1 MAPERVI
8 RYADSGDVQIAYQVI
23 GDGPRDV
30 VNVPEWASN
39 IDLITDDPRADRF
52 LRRFG
57 EYARLIHIDIR
68 GSGLSDPV
76 DRLPPL
82 ESWVDDIRAVLSAVG
97 SEQTALVGHGH
108 AGQLCMVYAAMHPEQ
123 VSALVTIN
131 SFARLRQ
138 APDYPW
144 GHSPRV
150 EAAIVN
156 HLLEEWGTGR
166 PLGGLNPGMAEGPR
180 GPSRVARLERAAGSP
195 RRAALKQRL
204 VYEVDVR
211 KVLPAITVPTLVVHS
226 RDNQYVTRGHAD
238 YLVEHI
244 AGSRYVELPG
254 ADYSPAT
261 SSLLDELMDAVEEFL
276 TGTRGGPATDRALM
290 TVAFTDIVG
299 STEQATALGDRGWRS
314 LLEIHESVARREIE
328 EARGRLVKLT
338 GDGLMAT
345 FDGPARAVR
354 CVQSIGD
361 LLEPLG
367 LRIRAGVHTGEVERI
382 GEDIGGVAV
391 HIASRISGLAA
402 GGEVLTSSTVR
413 DLVAGSGLVFEDRG
427 EQVLKGVQE
436 PWRVFAAH

>member
-1 MAPERVI
+1 M
-8 RYADSGDVQIAYQVI
+8 
-23 GDGPRDV
+23 
-30 VNVPEWASN
+30 
-39 IDLITDDPRADRF
+39 
-52 LRRFG
+52 
-57 EYARLIHIDIR
+57 DIR

-82 ESWVDDIRAVLSAVG
+82 ESWVDDIQAVLSAVG

-108 AGQLCMVYAAMHPEQ
+108 AGQLCMLYAAVHPEQ
-123 VSALVTIN
+123 VSALVTVN

-156 HLLEEWGTGR
+156 QLLEEWGTGR
-166 PLGGLNPGMAEGPR
+166 PMATLNPGMAEGAR
-180 GPSRVARLERAAGSP
+180 GPSRLARLERAAGSP

-204 VYEVDVR
+204 VYHVDVR
-211 KVLPAITVPTLVVHS
+211 DVLSAIAVPTLVVHS
-226 RDNQYVTRGHAD
+226 RDNQYVSRRHAE

-244 AGSRYVELPG
+244 AGSRYLELPG
-254 ADYSPAT
+254 ADYSPAA
-261 SSLLDELMDAVEEFL
+261 SVELDELMDAVEEFL
-276 TGTRGGPATDRALM
+276 TGTRSGPVTDRALM
-290 TVAFTDIVG
+290 TVAFTDIVE
-299 STEQATALGDRGWRS
+299 STEQATSLGDRRWRS
-314 LLEIHESVARREIE
+314 LLEVHESVARREIE
-328 EARGRLVKLT
+328 EARGRLVKLA

-361 LLEPLG
+361 LFEPLG
-367 LRIRAGVHTGEVERI
+367 LRIRAGVHTGEIGRI
-382 GEDIGGVAV
+382 GDDIGGVAV
-391 HIASRISGLAA
+391 HIAARISGLA
-402 GGEVLTSSTVR
+402 GSGEVLTSSPVR

-436 PWRVFAAH
+436 PWRVFAAR

>member
-1 MAPERVI
+1 MALEREI
-8 RYADSGDVQIAYQVI
+8 HYADSGEVQIAYRVL
-23 GDGPRDV
+23 GDGPLDV
-30 VNVPEWASN
+30 VNVFEWASN
-39 IDLITDDPRADRF
+39 LDLVGAHPRSDRF

-57 EYARLIHIDIR
+57 EYARLVQIDIR
-68 GSGLSDPV
+68 GAGLSDPV

-82 ESWVDDIRAVLSAVG
+82 ESWVDDIKAVLAAVG
-97 SEQTALVGHGH
+97 STRTALVGHGH

-144 GHSPRV
+144 GHSPRA
-150 EAAIVN
+150 EAAIIRL
-156 HLLEEWGTGR
+156 LLEEWGTGR
-166 PLGGLNPGMAEGPR
+166 PMSAINPGMAEGPG

-204 VYEVDVR
+204 VYDVDVR
-211 KVLPAITVPTLVVHS
+211 DVLPSIAVPTLVVQT
-226 RDNQYVTRGHAD
+226 RDNPYVTRGHAD
-238 YLVEHI
+238 YLVQHI
-244 AGSRYVELPG
+244 AGARYYELPG
-254 ADYSPAT
+254 ADYSPWA
-261 SSLLDELMDAVEEFL
+261 SAALDELMDAVEEFL
-276 TGTRGGPATDRALM
+276 TGTRSGPATDRALM

-328 EARGRLVKLT
+328 QARGRLVKLT

-354 CVQSIGD
+354 CVRSIGD

-382 GEDIGGVAV
+382 GDDIGGVAV
-391 HIASRISGLAA
+391 HIASRISALAEA
-402 GGEVLTSSTVR
+402 GEVLTSSTVR

-427 EQVLKGVQE
+427 EKALKGVPE
-436 PWRVFAAH
+436 PWRVFAVR